1 MSAKYI
7 FVTGGV
13 VSSLGKGLAAASIG
27 ALLESRGL
35 RVNLMKFDPYLN
47 VDPGTMSPFQHGEV
61 FVTDDGAET
70 DLDLGHYERF
80 THAHLSRDN
89 NLTTGRIYESIITKE
104 RRGDYLGKTV
114 QVIPHVTNEIKNA
127 MRKVAANVDVAIVEI
142 GGTVGDIE
150 SLPFLE
156 AIRQMRQELGREN
169 TVFVHVTLVPWIAAA
184 QELKTKPTQHS
195 VKELLS
201 IGIQADILLCRT
213 DRFLSR
219 DVKSKIA
226 AFCNVE
232 DRAVITAKDVD
243 SIYECPLVFHQ
254 EGVDAL
260 ALKYLHIDAKEAD
273 LSKWQDLVHRAYNP
287 QDEVRIGIVGK
298 YVEYEDSYK
307 SLKEA
312 LTHGALAKNLK
323 LRVTWIEA
331 EGLESKHEGD
341 ESYKSQLQGF
351 DGILVPGGFG
361 KRGIEGM
368 LNAIRYARE
377 NNIPYFG
384 ICLGMQTACIEFARN
399 VCGLAHANSSEFD
412 PAAQHRIIYK
422 LRELTGVEEMG
433 GTMRLGAWTC
443 ILQPDSLAAKAYTNS
458 LTGNVS
464 GAATDE
470 SQRNNVILSEAKD
483 LDVSDGSVA
492 AQRENVIQTLSAA
505 KGKDLQSGD
514 VPQNAAA
521 QGQSS
526 RDDHHHQVLEISER
540 HRHRYEFN
548 REYEA
553 LLTGAG
559 LRITGTTPDATYV
572 EIVEIPSHPFF
583 LGCQFHPEF
592 KSKPLE
598 PHPLFRAFIEAS
610 YGNRQTGQTRIIDA
624 FDSQSSDA
632 VHLRVD

>member
-80 THAHLSRDN
+80 THAHLTRDN

-127 MRKVAANVDVAIVEI
+127 MRKVASGVDVAIVEI

-219 DVKSKIA
+219 EMKSKIA

-232 DRAVITAKDVD
+232 ERAVVTAKDVA

-260 ALKYLHIDAKEAD
+260 ALKYLHLEAKEAD
-273 LSKWQDLVHRAYNP
+273 LTKWQDLVHRAYNP
-287 QDEVRIGIVGK
+287 QGEVHIGIVGK

-312 LTHGALAKNLK
+312 LTHGALAQNLK

-331 EGLESKHEGD
+331 EGLESKFEGD
-341 ESYKSQLQGF
+341 EGYQSQLQGF

-368 LNAIRYARE
+368 LNAIRHARE

-399 VCGLAHANSSEFD
+399 VCGLADANSSEFD

-443 ILQPDSLAAKAYTNS
+443 ILEPNSLAAKAYSASEERWKGTASAVPSTAGNS
-458 LTGNVS
+458 EGFS
-464 GAATDE
+464 PGGA
-470 SQRNNVILSEAKD
+470 
-483 LDVSDGSVA
+483 
-492 AQRENVIQTLSAA
+492 
-505 KGKDLQSGD
+505 
-514 VPQNAAA
+514 
-521 QGQSS
+521 GQSS
-526 RDDHHHQVLEISER
+526 RDDHHEQTLEISER

-553 LLTGAG
+553 LLTGAD
-559 LRITGTTPDATYV
+559 LKITGTTPDATYV

-610 YGNRQTGQTRIIDA
+610 YGNRLAGQTR
-624 FDSQSSDA
+624 SSFETNPIA
-632 VHLRVD
+632 ENIAI